1 MTITPVS
8 SLTSTSASAATS
20 AASSA
25 SGTSSS
31 GLASSLNLD
40 FSTYLKILT
49 AQLQNQDP
57 TNATD
62 PNQFTQE
69 LVEMG
74 GVQQQITTNQDLT
87 QLVTAQTSN
96 SLATGASYIGNYVS
110 ANSST
115 GEFPLQGGT
124 AEFGYT
130 LGSGATTAIV
140 NVSNSSGTVV
150 AQLSGGTATG
160 ANYVAWNGE
169 NSSGTQLADG
179 TYTFSVA
186 ATDANG
192 NTIASSNPQA
202 MFKVNSVQSNGDGTL
217 QLIAGSLSLSTG
229 DITGLYTT
237 STLPTTSYNAFY
249 SAGTTSTGTSG

>member
-8 SLTSTSASAATS
+8 SLASASAAS
-20 AASSA
+20 AAA
-25 SGTSSS
+25 ATTSSS
-31 GLASSLNLD
+31 SSLSSGLSLD

-49 AQLQNQDP
+49 AQLKNQDP

-69 LVEMG
+69 LVQMG

-87 QLVTAQTSN
+87 KLVTAQSSN

-115 GEFPLQGGT
+115 DQFPLQSGT
-124 AEFGYT
+124 SEFGYT
-130 LGSGATTAIV
+130 LASAASQSIV
-140 NVSNSSGTVV
+140 NIQDSSGNVV
-150 AQLSGGTATG
+150 AQLTGGTAAG
-160 ANYVAWNGE
+160 SNYVAWNGQ
-169 NSSGTQLADG
+169 NSSGTQLPDG

-192 NTIASSNPQA
+192 NTIATSNPTSF
-202 MFKVNSVQSNGDGTL
+202 FKVSSVQSNSDGTL
-217 QLIAGSLSLSTG
+217 QLLAGTLSLATT
-229 DITGLYTT
+229 DVTGLYTT
-237 STLPTTSYNAFY
+237 ATLPTTSFNTAYTGPSST
-249 SAGTTSTGTSG
+249 SATGG